1 MKIEITEAGWTA
13 LWAWVQERAR
23 FPDTQSPEQWRK
35 QAVVSLSLF
44 DPADSPAVYMRG
56 AVSKS
61 GHLEALP
68 FKSGWFH
75 RIETA
80 RPTVAAASG
89 VSNDELAQALAAMA

>member
-13 LWAWVQERAR
+13 LWTWVQERAR
-23 FPDTQSPEQWRK
+23 FPETQSQEQWRK
-35 QAVVSLSLF
+35 QAMVSLSLF
-44 DPADSPAVYMRG
+44 DTTESPAVYMRG

-68 FKSGWFH
+68 FRPGWFR
-75 RIETA
+75 RIETS